1 MTKEG
6 EKKKS
11 EALGLRDPFKLEAK
25 VGAFQN
31 RIDWISTRPL
41 HFRSH
46 PRPPRTPQTDLVK
59 LGWAT
64 QAAGWML
71 LVLLLTYVFLSQA

>member
-6 EKKKS
+6 EEKKS

-31 RIDWISTRPL
+31 RMDWISTRPL

-59 LGWAT
+59 LGYWAT
-64 QAAGWML
+64 QACWML
-71 LVLLLTYVFLSQA
+71 LVLLTCVFLSQA